1 MHSLLINAVIMHFLD
16 RQTFGHFW
24 SMLSSLTHGQKRAR
38 AGFIGMIA
46 NDKRDEN
53 KRFTLYERIIQCS
66 NHAFTQLKI
75 GQLQKNAP
83 ATINQHDNIK
93 RQIRERL
100 QIIGIFKTIII
111 QLFALDQKLS
121 M

>member
-1 MHSLLINAVIMHFLD
+1 MHFLD
-16 RQTFGHFW
+16 RQTLGHFW
-24 SMLSSLTHGQKRAR
+24 SVLSSLTHGQKREER

-53 KRFTLYERIIQCS
+53 KRFTLCERIIQCS
-66 NHAFTQLKI
+66 NHAFTQLKT

-93 RQIRERL
+93 CQIRERL
-100 QIIGIFKTIII
+100 QIIGIFKTITI
-111 QLFALDQKLS
+111 QLFTLD
-121 M
+121 